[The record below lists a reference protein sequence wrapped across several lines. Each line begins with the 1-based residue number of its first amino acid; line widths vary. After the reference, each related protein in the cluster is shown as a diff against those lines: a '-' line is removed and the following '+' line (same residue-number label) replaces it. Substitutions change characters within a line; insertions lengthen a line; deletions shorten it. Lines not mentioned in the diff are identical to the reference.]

1 MEVTQVRERVG
12 VSIIV
17 ASILLKQ
24 TAFYIF
30 IVVGAAIII
39 LGGNAIIREVL
50 SFL

>member
-1 MEVTQVRERVG
+1 MRERVG

-30 IVVGAAIII
+30 MIFCAAIII